1 MVNMKCDPN
10 PKGVPVSFSFTY
22 QLANLKNTLTLW
34 EDMVSKTMK
43 LNAALRTVI
52 QCIAG
57 FLEAFQKVADSAYSS
72 NCGLR
77 ELGSSMTRFCLRERG
92 LESRLRIFNSQL
104 LDCLAAPLADRLEEW
119 RRTVTQLDRE
129 NSKEWRRARNELQRV
144 TCEFEKLNKR
154 FRRKGNFRS
163 NSEPVGEMST
173 EVNADSSKTGDTVQM
188 NFVQHDLEVK
198 QRTLAELERTNLR
211 RAVVEERRRFAELI
225 TCLKPVLDSQTAIFS
240 DVGSIEECITTIL
253 KHTYD
258 PNELSVDT
266 EQAIDLAV
274 EQVASRIQ
282 LPERKRSDVRS
293 VMRFG
298 KNAFFDGPGN
308 GSGSDFHRSSLSG
321 HASQLSLQ
329 SAISSS
335 TSVSWDAIV
344 TTASAVSTTLIGNRS
359 SSPTH
364 SSCTG
369 GDPVKPSPLSP
380 CAISTT
386 SAFGF
391 GGDSVSLFE
400 NGDSSHVD
408 TASLGLQLYDRSVVP
423 YPTASEYSDA
433 FRTVQIGT
441 YRPPFAVDLNGA
453 SLTAAT
459 VEASST
465 NELLNDTDNRPH
477 ESTAPTANTDEE
489 EEAGGG
495 GTTEDTEDG
504 ETEDEERVG
513 MSKSEVAKSQSIL
526 YPNQAIPAPVYTN
539 LNELKRAAARKF
551 GNTENDSYRTM
562 EPTPYAVGLPN
573 PTSDSSS
580 FGSPDVQAAS
590 PGLDEGCPNI
600 VYPVSTNSA
609 DGFINTCVNSGTS
622 TFRRRQSEY
631 GRKGQHI
638 TNDNLVTSRPVE
650 YTSMTPAL
658 TRRTRQD
665 LVDSCGGRPRS
676 RPVNPPR
683 RSSSVSRDMTR
694 IRNSS
699 TDPYPT
705 CAFQPTT
712 SAYHLQS
719 NPQHFRSND
728 PDAGI
733 QRVSSSIFAQS
744 DAGTVR
750 HSTNSSDKWAPM
762 NLRNGRSDGVT
773 VPISV
778 PHYASVSTSSNYS
791 QQANGTPT
799 RSDRFPCV
807 GLPLTPPPLATVP
820 APAYSKTNQLMF
832 GVKVLPNQTP
842 PIMGVNST
850 NQYSRLPQRTHQN
863 NYESGQFTPTQASTG
878 MGSPLLS
885 RAVYSQRGVLPPK
898 PVNNVVREDAITS
911 FID

>member
-1 MVNMKCDPN
+1 
-10 PKGVPVSFSFTY
+10 
-22 QLANLKNTLTLW
+22 
-34 EDMVSKTMK
+34 MVSKTMK
-43 LNAALRTVI
+43 LNTALRTVI

-154 FRRKGNFRS
+154 FRRKGSIRS
-163 NSEPVGEMST
+163 HSEPVGEMGT
-173 EVNADSSKTGDTVQM
+173 ELNVDSSKTGDNVQM

-198 QRTLAELERTNLR
+198 QRTLAELERTSLR

-225 TCLKPVLDSQTAIFS
+225 TCLKPVLDSQTAIFG
-240 DVGSIEECITTIL
+240 DVGSIEECIATIL

-258 PNELSVDT
+258 PNELSADT
-266 EQAIDLAV
+266 EQAIELAV

-293 VMRFG
+293 AMRFG
-298 KNAFFDGPGN
+298 KNAFFN
-308 GSGSDFHRSSLSG
+308 GSSNGSRSDFQRSSLSG

-335 TSVSWDAIV
+335 TSVSWNAIA
-344 TTASAVSTTLIGNRS
+344 TAAAAVSTTLVGNRS

-364 SSCTG
+364 SGYVG
-369 GDPVKPSPLSP
+369 GDSVKPSPLSP

-400 NGDSSHVD
+400 NGDFSHVD
-408 TASLGLQLYDRSVVP
+408 TTSLGVNPCDRSVVP
-423 YPTASEYSDA
+423 YPTTGDYGDA
-433 FRTVQIGT
+433 FRTAQIGA
-441 YRPPFAVDLNGA
+441 YRPPFALDLDGA
-453 SLTAAT
+453 VLTTAI
-459 VEASST
+459 VEAP
-465 NELLNDTDNRPH
+465 NADGLLTDTDHRPH
-477 ESTAPTANTDEE
+477 ESTAPTANTDEEE

-504 ETEDEERVG
+504 ETEDEERIG
-513 MSKSEVAKSQSIL
+513 LSKSDVTKPQSIL

-551 GNTENDSYRTM
+551 GNTETDSHRTM
-562 EPTPYAVGLPN
+562 EPTPYAIDSPN
-573 PTSDSSS
+573 PTNDSSS
-580 FGSPDVQAAS
+580 FSPPDVQVAS
-590 PGLDEGCPNI
+590 PGSDEGRPNI
-600 VYPVSTNSA
+600 VSSGSSNSA

-631 GRKGQHI
+631 GRKGQH
-638 TNDNLVTSRPVE
+638 TTTDNLGTSRPAE

-658 TRRTRQD
+658 VRRTRQD
-665 LVDSCGGRPRS
+665 LIDSCGGRPRS

-683 RSSSVSRDMTR
+683 RSSSVSRDLTR
-694 IRNSS
+694 ARNSN

-712 SAYHLQS
+712 TAYILQS
-719 NPQHFRSND
+719 TSDHLRTNG
-728 PDAGI
+728 PDVGI
-733 QRVSSSIFAQS
+733 QRVSSSIFTHPDADTAQ
-744 DAGTVR
+744 
-750 HSTNSSDKWAPM
+750 HSTNSPDKRAPL
-762 NLRNGRSDGVT
+762 NLRNGRSDVVT
-773 VPISV
+773 VPISAH
-778 PHYASVSTSSNYS
+778 HYASVSTSSSYS
-791 QQANGTPT
+791 QQVNGTPT

-807 GLPLTPPPLATVP
+807 GTPLAPPPLATVP

-832 GVKVLPNQTP
+832 GVKVLPNQIP
-842 PIMGVNST
+842 PTIGINST
-850 NQYSRLPQRTHQN
+850 NQYYRLPQRTHQN
-863 NYESGQFTPTQASTG
+863 SYESGQFAPTQASTS
-878 MGSPLLS
+878 MGSPLLG

-898 PVNNVVREDAITS
+898 PTNNIVREDAITS

>member
-1 MVNMKCDPN
+1 
-10 PKGVPVSFSFTY
+10 
-22 QLANLKNTLTLW
+22 
-34 EDMVSKTMK
+34 
-43 LNAALRTVI
+43 
-52 QCIAG
+52 
-57 FLEAFQKVADSAYSS
+57 
-72 NCGLR
+72 
-77 ELGSSMTRFCLRERG
+77 
-92 LESRLRIFNSQL
+92 
-104 LDCLAAPLADRLEEW
+104 
-119 RRTVTQLDRE
+119 
-129 NSKEWRRARNELQRV
+129 
-144 TCEFEKLNKR
+144 
-154 FRRKGNFRS
+154 
-163 NSEPVGEMST
+163 
-173 EVNADSSKTGDTVQM
+173 
-188 NFVQHDLEVK
+188 
-198 QRTLAELERTNLR
+198 
-211 RAVVEERRRFAELI
+211 
-225 TCLKPVLDSQTAIFS
+225 DSQTAIFS
-240 DVGSIEECITTIL
+240 DVGSIEECIATIL

-258 PNELSVDT
+258 PNELSADT

-321 HASQLSLQ
+321 HESQLSLQ

-335 TSVSWDAIV
+335 TSVSWNAIA
-344 TTASAVSTTLIGNRS
+344 TAAAAVSTTLIGNRS

-364 SSCTG
+364 SSYVG

-408 TASLGLQLYDRSVVP
+408 TASLGLPPHDRSVVP
-423 YPTASEYSDA
+423 YPTVSDYSDA
-433 FRTVQIGT
+433 FRTAQIGA
-441 YRPPFAVDLNGA
+441 YRPPFALDLNGA
-453 SLTAAT
+453 GLTTTTT

-465 NELLNDTDNRPH
+465 TELLNDTDSHPH
-477 ESTAPTANTDEE
+477 ASTAPTANTDEEE

-513 MSKSEVAKSQSIL
+513 LSKSEVAKPQSIL

-551 GNTENDSYRTM
+551 GNTENDSHRTM
-562 EPTPYAVGLPN
+562 EPMPYAVDSSN
-573 PTSDSSS
+573 PTNDSNS
-580 FGSPDVQAAS
+580 FSSPDMQAAS
-590 PGLDEGCPNI
+590 PGLDEGRPSI

-631 GRKGQHI
+631 GRKSQHI

-658 TRRTRQD
+658 VRRTRQD
-665 LVDSCGGRPRS
+665 PVDSCGGRPRS
-676 RPVNPPR
+676 RPVNPPK

-719 NPQHFRSND
+719 NPQHFRPND
-728 PDAGI
+728 PDVGI

-744 DAGTVR
+744 DADTAR

-762 NLRNGRSDGVT
+762 NLRNGRSDVVT

-778 PHYASVSTSSNYS
+778 PHYASVSASSNYS
-791 QQANGTPT
+791 QQTNGTPT

-807 GLPLTPPPLATVP
+807 GIPLTPPPLATVP

-832 GVKVLPNQTP
+832 GVKVLPSQTP
-842 PIMGVNST
+842 PIMRTNST
-850 NQYSRLPQRTHQN
+850 NQYSCIPQRTRQN
-863 NYESGQFTPTQASTG
+863 NYESGQFIPTQTSTG
-878 MGSPLLS
+878 TGSPLIT
-885 RAVYSQRGVLPPK
+885 RAIYSQRGVLPPK